1 MKKKLYLPGLLALA
15 LCASLPASADSLG
28 NRCAPADSR
37 PSYTG
42 WTACEDSIVG
52 SSSTPATSPTA
63 LAPDRFSRQ
72 DSLVQMDIIGNS
84 GETTPEPSSLILLG
98 GGLMGA
104 FVTMRRGL
112 SR

>member
-15 LCASLPASADSLG
+15 LCASLPASADSLAD
-28 NRCAPADSR
+28 RCGRDRSR
-37 PSYTG
+37 PTYTG
-42 WTACEDSIVG
+42 WMACEDSIIG
-52 SSSTPATSPTA
+52 SSSTSATWPTA
-63 LAPDRFSRQ
+63 LAADRFAKH
-72 DSLVQMDIIGNS
+72 DPLVPMDIIGNS

-112 SR
+112 TR

>member
-1 MKKKLYLPGLLALA
+1 MKKRIYLPGLLALA

-28 NRCAPADSR
+28 RRCSRDDSC
-37 PSYTG
+37 PGYNV
-42 WTACEDSIVG
+42 WMACEDSIIQP
-52 SSSTPATSPTA
+52 SSAA
-63 LAPDRFSRQ
+63 DRIAEH
-72 DSLVQMDIIGNS
+72 DSLVGMDIIGNS

-112 SR
+112 TR